1 MKIKC
6 IKCKQ
11 DAIWIYLPDHDK
23 SYCDDC
29 VERGCSCNNEN
40 EMDDKG
46 RLFPCIEYEYW
57 QDGYDSERLDLLF
70 AAISSIP
77 DDWEYLYTDEYSYD
91 GADITM
97 PFFVRKDKRAII
109 YINDETHDSD
119 CMFGISFTFEN
130 DGDCAASFAEALL
143 ICENYKYE
151 DKS

>member
-40 EMDDKG
+40 EMD
-46 RLFPCIEYEYW
+46 
-57 QDGYDSERLDLLF
+57 DSERLDLLF